1 MIRLL
6 TLHIF
11 IAVLA
16 TTGVTRTALSEDI
29 VVLLSINTVGNTE
42 LLSAARSECGMDSAR
57 YINLAE
63 IDEFNLQQ
71 LLYSTRA
78 KAVLAI
84 GDKAYRLA
92 SSNAQK
98 VPVIGAMT
106 TDRNFN
112 TISYMPPP
120 EKYLAA
126 MRKLGRKSVAVIYS
140 RKTASYV
147 RKAAELSG
155 GYGVTLIS
163 GESSSPTEAMDLFMS
178 LIKQADAL
186 WMLPD
191 SNILTTGSAEL
202 LLRSA
207 QDRKI
212 PVFAFS
218 RKHLEKGAAVV
229 IEPDRDRIGR
239 IVGEAVCSTAN
250 NGSATLLKEDPYRES
265 SNDLIFKQLG
275 LTTPN
280 LED

>member
-29 VVLLSINTVGNTE
+29 VVLLSINTVGSTE
-42 LLSAARSECGMDSAR
+42 LLDAARSECGMNSVR
-57 YINLAE
+57 YINMAE
-63 IDEFNLQQ
+63 IDEINLQQ
-71 LLYSTRA
+71 LLHSTRA

-106 TDRNFN
+106 TERNSN

-120 EKYLAA
+120 ERYLAA
-126 MRKLGRKSVAVIYS
+126 MRNLGRKSVLVIYS
-140 RKTASYV
+140 PKTASYV
-147 RKAAELSG
+147 RKAAELAG
-155 GYGVTLIS
+155 GYGITLIS
-163 GESSSPTEAMDLFMS
+163 SESPSPTETIDLFSS
-178 LIKQADAL
+178 LMKQTDSF

-191 SNILTTGSAEL
+191 SNILTAGSAEF

-207 QDRKI
+207 QNSNF

-218 RKHLEKGAAVV
+218 RKHLENGAAVV

-239 IVGEAVCSTAN
+239 IVGEAACSAVN
-250 NGSATLLKEDPYRES
+250 NGSISLLQGDPYRES
-265 SNDLIFKQLG
+265 SNEQIFKRLG
-275 LTTPN
+275 LPTPS

>member
-42 LLSAARSECGMDSAR
+42 LLTAARSECGMDSAR

-106 TDRNFN
+106 TERNSN

-126 MRKLGRKSVAVIYS
+126 MHKLGRKSVLVIYS

-147 RKAAELSG
+147 RKAAELAGS
-155 GYGVTLIS
+155 YGVTLIS
-163 GESSSPTEAMDLFMS
+163 SESSSPTEAIDQFLS
-178 LIKQADAL
+178 LRTQTDAL

-191 SNILTTGSAEL
+191 SNILTVSSAEF

-207 QDRKI
+207 QDSNI

-218 RKHLEKGAAVV
+218 RKHLENGAAVV
-229 IEPDRDRIGR
+229 IEPDRYQVGR
-239 IVGEAVCSTAN
+239 IVGEAVCSAVN
-250 NGSATLLKEDPYRES
+250 NGSISLLQGDPYRES
-265 SNDLIFKQLG
+265 SNEQIIKRLG
-275 LTTPN
+275 LSTPG